1 MCAGLGVVLI
11 GGGTVPMRACEGP
24 PGDFLAVSARE
35 GRDARGGAVLTVG
48 VDRTG
53 VESRLAGGGL
63 ECPGCGGVL
72 RPWGWARPRTLRERD
87 GVVVLRPRRSR
98 CSACGGSHVLLPV
111 FALVRRADVVSVI
124 GAALAAK
131 AAGSGARSIAAVLGR
146 PVETVRGWLRRFAQR
161 AEAVRVW
168 FTRLLVDVGC
178 DPVPPAAARS
188 VFADA
193 VSAVVG
199 AARQISPRWPQIGAV
214 SPWWLAAAASSG
226 RLLGPRWP

>member
-1 MCAGLGVVLI
+1 M
-11 GGGTVPMRACEGP
+11 
-24 PGDFLAVSARE
+24 
-35 GRDARGGAVLTVG
+35 
-48 VDRTG
+48 
-53 VESRLAGGGL
+53 
-63 ECPGCGGVL
+63 
-72 RPWGWARPRTLRERD
+72 
-87 GVVVLRPRRSR
+87 
-98 CSACGGSHVLLPV
+98 
-111 FALVRRADVVSVI
+111 VSVI